1 MEKDAKIGPNKFALA
16 LDLVM
21 REQKDQKDKAGNP
34 YIFHLLGVAR
44 QATTDDEFIVGL
56 LHDFVEDGKK
66 GTREDRLKIIYDNFG
81 QVIGD
86 AIEALSMKD
95 DEDREAYI
103 HRVAGNALAKA
114 VKYHDLANNMDQE
127 RLKLL
132 DKEEQKR
139 LLEKYKRDEELLNLD
154 LRHSELGKW
163 LKQVCTTKCKKEDFK
178 KEWLSDKWD
187 KDDKK

>member
-1 MEKDAKIGPNKFALA
+1 MI
-16 LDLVM
+16 
-21 REQKDQKDKAGNP
+21 
-34 YIFHLLGVAR
+34 
-44 QATTDDEFIVGL
+44 
-56 LHDFVEDGKK
+56 
-66 GTREDRLKIIYDNFG
+66 
-81 QVIGD
+81 
-86 AIEALSMKD
+86 
-95 DEDREAYI
+95 
-103 HRVAGNALAKA
+103 
-114 VKYHDLANNMDQE
+114 LANNMDQE

-132 DKEEQKR
+132 DKEEQNR

>member
-1 MEKDAKIGPNKFALA
+1 MEKDAKVEPNKFALA

-21 REQKDQKDKAGNP
+21 KEHKDQKDKAGNP

-44 QATTDDEFIVGL
+44 QARTDDEFIVGL

-103 HRVAGNALAKA
+103 HRVGGNALAKA
-114 VKYHDLANNMDQE
+114 VKYHDLANNTDPE

-132 DKEEQKR
+132 DKNEQDR
-139 LLEKYKRDEELLNLD
+139 LLEKYNKDKEQLISD
-154 LRHSELGKW
+154 TRHSEFWEWMHLVSKIRMP
-163 LKQVCTTKCKKEDFK
+163 KEEFEK
-178 KEWLSDKWD
+178 LWLSDWD
-187 KDDKK
+187 EGQKK